1 MKSKAVNLNDFV
13 ETSGE
18 AGGSWNK
25 PSFSSP
31 AACLLI
37 FGNTIPRFSR
47 VQAYGEKLERPRHCR
62 TSLAIP
68 KISPIRLYVPILLV
82 TGASDTGDRLLKHPI
97 VML

>member
-1 MKSKAVNLNDFV
+1 MKSKAVNLKDFV
-13 ETSGE
+13 ETS
-18 AGGSWNK
+18 GGSWNK

-37 FGNTIPRFSR
+37 
-47 VQAYGEKLERPRHCR
+47 
-62 TSLAIP
+62 LAIQYHVFLVYRHMERSWNVQDTVEHP
-68 KISPIRLYVPILLV
+68 WPFQKISPIRLYIPILLV